1 VSAIPVAARPSSP
14 RRAAPRAR
22 AIVLWLVGLLPL
34 VVAAIIIVAPV
45 LWTVSTSLRVP
56 AQAFTNPPAWF
67 PATLDWDNYATV
79 FTSVPYMSYVL
90 NSAIVSVGV
99 VVGQLITAGLAGY
112 AFARLRFPGKT
123 LLFWLIMATLM
134 IPLQATIIPVFELI
148 SALHLNDTLVSLIVP
163 AWVTPFGVFLLRQ
176 YFMGLPHE
184 LEEAA
189 VLDGANPWQV
199 FRRVYLPLGLPGFAI
214 LAILSFNGTWND
226 YFRPLI
232 FLTSQQ
238 HFTVPLGVVT
248 LFGYLGTGSISVVLA
263 GVVLSIAIVLVVYLF
278 GQRYLLE
285 GLTAGSLKS

>member
-14 RRAAPRAR
+14 RRAPRAR
-22 AIVLWLVGLLPL
+22 AIVLWFVGLLPL
-34 VVAAIIIVAPV
+34 VIAAIIIVAPV

-67 PATLDWDNYATV
+67 PATLDWSNYATV
-79 FTSVPYMSYVL
+79 FTSVPYLSYVL

>member
-1 VSAIPVAARPSSP
+1 MSAIPVAARSPSP
-14 RRAAPRAR
+14 RPITRVRTTG
-22 AIVLWLVGLLPL
+22 LWLIGLLPL

-45 LWTVSTSLRVP
+45 LWTVTTSLRTP
-56 AQAFTNPPAWF
+56 AHAFTNPPQWF
-67 PATLDWDNYATV
+67 PTNPDWSNYATV
-79 FTSVPYMSYVL
+79 FTSVPYATYVF
-90 NSAIVSVGV
+90 NSAIVSVSV
-99 VVGQLITAGLAGY
+99 VVGQLVTAGLAGY
-112 AFARLRFPGKT
+112 AFARLRFPGKNI
-123 LLFWLIMATLM
+123 LFWLIMATLM

-148 SALHLNDTLVSLIVP
+148 STFHLNDTLISLIVP

-189 VLDGANPWQV
+189 VLDGAGPWQV

-238 HFTVPLGVVT
+238 HFTVPLGVVS
-248 LFGYLGTGSISVVLA
+248 LLGYLGTGSISVVLA
-263 GVVLSIAIVLVVYLF
+263 GVVLSVLVVLIVYLF

>member
-14 RRAAPRAR
+14 RLAARAR
-22 AIVLWLVGLLPL
+22 TVGLWLVGLAPL

-45 LWTVSTSLRVP
+45 LWTVSTSLRTP
-56 AQAFTNPPAWF
+56 AQAFTNPPSWF
-67 PATLDWDNYATV
+67 PTHLDWSNYATV
-79 FTSVPYMSYVL
+79 FTSVPYASYVL
-90 NSAIVSVGV
+90 NSAIVSVSV
-99 VVGQLITAGLAGY
+99 VVGQLVTAGLAGY
-112 AFARLRFPGKT
+112 AFARLRFPGKNI
-123 LLFWLIMATLM
+123 LFWVIMATLM

-148 SALHLNDTLVSLIVP
+148 SKLHLNDTLISLIVP

-189 VLDGANPWQV
+189 VLDGAGPWQV

-263 GVVLSIAIVLVVYLF
+263 GVVLSIVIVLVVYLF

>member
-1 VSAIPVAARPSSP
+1 
-14 RRAAPRAR
+14 
-22 AIVLWLVGLLPL
+22 
-34 VVAAIIIVAPV
+34 
-45 LWTVSTSLRVP
+45 
-56 AQAFTNPPAWF
+56 
-67 PATLDWDNYATV
+67 V
-79 FTSVPYMSYVL
+79 FTSVPYASYVL
-90 NSAIVSVGV
+90 NSAIVSVSV
-99 VVGQLITAGLAGY
+99 VVGQLVTAGLAGY
-112 AFARLRFPGKT
+112 AFARLRFPGKNI
-123 LLFWLIMATLM
+123 LFWVIMATLM

-148 SALHLNDTLVSLIVP
+148 SKLHLNDTLISLIVP

-189 VLDGANPWQV
+189 VLDGAGPWQV

-263 GVVLSIAIVLVVYLF
+263 GVVLSIVIVLVVYLF